1 MLLLALRG
9 AVGEGETEE
18 GEGEDADGEADED
31 HGTRRWVRR
40 LLICGQNG

>member
-18 GEGEDADGEADED
+18 GESENADGKADED
-31 HGTRRWVRR
+31 HDSTHLFKAVDVYPE
-40 LLICGQNG
+40 